1 MKRITLT
8 QWLFLA
14 LYLAVL
20 IACAGVICK
29 DENIGEGLALYAVR
43 CTAAIVVAAGMWA
56 LYRKL
61 GIWRSI
67 AANIDEV

>member
-8 QWLFLA
+8 QWFFLV

-20 IACAGVICK
+20 IACAGVIFD
-29 DENIGEGLALYAVR
+29 DENIGEGLTMYAISS
-43 CTAAIVVAAGMWA
+43 TSAIAVAAGIWA

-67 AANIDEV
+67 AANIDE

>member
-8 QWLFLA
+8 QWLFMA

-20 IACAGVICK
+20 IACAGVIFD
-29 DENIGEGLALYAVR
+29 DENIGEGFALYAVR
-43 CTAAIVVAAGMWA
+43 CIAAIAGAAGIWA

-67 AANIDEV
+67 AANIDE